1 MNILLYI
8 AITCLL
14 CISSFLEGERTSY
27 ERYALELQEVKTDH
41 AKSMAIAEAHGKRI
55 EAGLLAEVEEN
66 ERHRLEKKNAIAKST
81 TDAACLNADTVRL
94 LHDAAPSIVELP
106 EAPIVAADADAA
118 ATHDASNG
126 DAPVTPYTPD
136 ASLVITDRAVALWV
150 LDMDALYYECRIR
163 LDALIQWHEGVDK

>member
-1 MNILLYI
+1 MNILFYI
-8 AITCLL
+8 VITCLL
-14 CISSFLEGERTSY
+14 CLSSFLEGERTSY
-27 ERYALELQEVKTDH
+27 ERYALELQEVQTEH
-41 AKSMAIAEAHGKRI
+41 AKNMAIAEVHGKRI

-66 ERHRLEKKNAIAKST
+66 ERYKLEKKDALTKST
-81 TDAACLNADTVRL
+81 TGTACLADAAVRL
-94 LHDAAPSIVELP
+94 LHDAVPSIVELP

-136 ASLVITDRAVALWV
+136 ASIIVTDRAIALWV
-150 LDMDALYYECRIR
+150 LDMDAMYYECRIR